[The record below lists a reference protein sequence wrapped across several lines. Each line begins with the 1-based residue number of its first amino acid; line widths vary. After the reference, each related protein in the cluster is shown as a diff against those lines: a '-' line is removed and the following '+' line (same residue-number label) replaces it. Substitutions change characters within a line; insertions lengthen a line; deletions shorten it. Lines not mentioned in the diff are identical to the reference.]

1 MAFPIPVYP
10 KTPVQLF
17 QIAPN
22 TLITKGT
29 VKFSPSNAIN
39 VGVYV
44 GRVIVCVVDRSVS
57 PPQFYQATQWPLYTL
72 GWFNESL
79 NMASFTTASQY
90 KEIWFVSNYVL
101 SCTNALLY

>member
-17 QIAPN
+17 QTAPN

-29 VKFSPSNAIN
+29 VKFSPSNAIK

-44 GRVIVCVVDRSVS
+44 GRVIVCVVPICV
-57 PPQFYQATQWPLYTL
+57 PAT
-72 GWFNESL
+72 
-79 NMASFTTASQY
+79 
-90 KEIWFVSNYVL
+90 VL
-101 SCTNALLY
+101 SGNSVAFVHPWMVQRELKYGFLYHRLSVQIDLVCVELRSKLH